1 MAVKVLIQGMRR
13 SGTTIFFDLFFE
25 DERFDCH
32 YEPLNTARPAPGG
45 GSGAHDYDFMEKTRQ
60 LRAVFLETEGCS
72 LDPDAFNY
80 GAPREP
86 RLEYET
92 EFPEY
97 IRRYLRFLLDRA
109 DHTLIEFT
117 RAMHKIAE
125 LRALAPGGFLIHVVR
140 DPRLVATSY
149 LFGKHQKNRHRFD
162 SADRF
167 FGRTTNKLAWSSYN
181 FSELLLARPEYAPL
195 RSRCTDLMRLL
206 LLWGAQLQG
215 DAQGRG
221 ASVRRPLRPGPPRGP
236 VVPHRR
242 NHHGSLSPH
251 RHGGT
256 GTRHRLGARTYQGA
270 TAWLLLR
277 RRPTLAPTRSP
288 PSARSRRWRWRA
300 TTGCHPSGSRA
311 DRGLG
316 PRRRKVT

>member
-25 DERFDCH
+25 DDRFDCH
-32 YEPLNTARPAPGG
+32 YEPLNAGRPALGG
-45 GSGAHDYDFMEKTRQ
+45 GSGAHDHDLNEKTRR
-60 LRAVFLETEGCS
+60 LRSAFREREGLS

-80 GAPREP
+80 GAPRDP

-97 IRRYLRFLLDRA
+97 IRRYLRFLLERA
-109 DHTLIEFT
+109 DHTLIKFT

-149 LFGKHQKNRHRFD
+149 LFGKHQKNRHRFH
-162 SADRF
+162 SADTF

-206 LLWGAQLQG
+206 LLWAHNFQVTHRDGARLFG
-215 DAQGRG
+215 DRYLL
-221 ASVRRPLRPGPPRGP
+221 VRHEDLLFRTDATITDLYRRIGMEAPERVTDWACRHVNARPLGYVYAEDARWTDALAA
-236 VVPHRR
+236 V
-242 NHHGSLSPH
+242 
-251 RHGGT
+251 
-256 GTRHRLGARTYQGA
+256 GALEAMA
-270 TAWLLLR
+270 TASYDRLPPEWL
-277 RRPTLAPTRSP
+277 
-288 PSARSRRWRWRA
+288 AR
-300 TTGCHPSGSRA
+300 
-311 DRGLG
+311 
-316 PRRRKVT
+316 